1 MSDLSELS
9 DDDPEPDEEL
19 DSDEDDWGLT
29 LTAAAADVDLILGPA
44 ATKALLGL
52 LCSSLDDKEERSFVL
67 SSLQDAGPFLDDAPP
82 PLLTAFSLFFGGGG
96 GGCCFLLSHSLRRS
110 RAKSDFRLQMP

>member
-52 LCSSLDDKEERSFVL
+52 LCSSLDDEKERSFVL

-96 GGCCFLLSHSLRRS
+96 GCCFLLSHSLRRS